1 MTDKQKAETLA
12 MWIESVIAIHGVD
25 EGRRVW
31 DACVQRKEPV
41 VLPPAKEPP
50 KPMGWLK

>member
-25 EGRRVW
+25 EARRVW
-31 DACVQRKEPV
+31 DACLRREKPA
-41 VLPPAKEPP
+41 LPPLATVPP
-50 KPMGWLK
+50 KPIGWLK